1 MSQTI
6 RKINNFFKNAI
17 SSDIEKIN
25 KNIILSERQEIIFRM
40 KYLQKKDINFIADSL
55 NVCSMV
61 INNELKIIRK
71 KIVRILELE

>member
-6 RKINNFFKNAI
+6 RKINNFFNNAI

-61 INNELKIIRK
+61 VNNELKIIRK
-71 KIVRILELE
+71 KIARILELE

>member
-6 RKINNFFKNAI
+6 RKINNFFNNAI

-25 KNIILSERQEIIFRM
+25 KNIILSERQEFIFKM

-55 NVCSMV
+55 NVCPMV
-61 INNELKIIRK
+61 VNNELKIIRK
-71 KIVRILELE
+71 KIARILEIE

>member
-1 MSQTI
+1 MSQII
-6 RKINNFFKNAI
+6 RKINNFFNNAI

-25 KNIILSERQEIIFRM
+25 KNIVLSERQEIIFKM

-55 NVCSMV
+55 NVCPMV

>member
-6 RKINNFFKNAI
+6 RKINNFFNNAI

-25 KNIILSERQEIIFRM
+25 KNIIHSERQEIIFKM

-55 NVCSMV
+55 NVFSMV

-71 KIVRILELE
+71 KIARILELE

>member
-25 KNIILSERQEIIFRM
+25 KNIVLSERQEIIFKM

-55 NVCSMV
+55 NVCPMV

>member
-25 KNIILSERQEIIFRM
+25 KNIILSERQEIIFKM

-61 INNELKIIRK
+61 VNNELKIIRK
-71 KIVRILELE
+71 KIARILELE

>member
-6 RKINNFFKNAI
+6 RKINNFFNNAI

-55 NVCSMV
+55 NVCPMV
-61 INNELKIIRK
+61 VNNELKIIRK

>member
-6 RKINNFFKNAI
+6 RKINNFFNNAI

-25 KNIILSERQEIIFRM
+25 KNIVLSERQEIIFRM

-55 NVCSMV
+55 NVCLMV
-61 INNELKIIRK
+61 VNNELKIIRK
-71 KIVRILELE
+71 KIARILELE

>member
-1 MSQTI
+1 MSQI
-6 RKINNFFKNAI
+6 IKKINNFFKNAI

-55 NVCSMV
+55 NVCPMV
-61 INNELKIIRK
+61 VNNELKIIRK

>member
-6 RKINNFFKNAI
+6 RKINNFFNNAI

-25 KNIILSERQEIIFRM
+25 KSIILSERQEIIFKM

-55 NVCSMV
+55 NVCPMV
-61 INNELKIIRK
+61 VNNELKIIRK

>member
-25 KNIILSERQEIIFRM
+25 KNIILSERQEIIFKM

-55 NVCSMV
+55 NVCPMV

>member
-1 MSQTI
+1 MSQII
-6 RKINNFFKNAI
+6 RKINNFFNNAI

-25 KNIILSERQEIIFRM
+25 KNIVLSERQEIIFRM

-71 KIVRILELE
+71 KIARILELE

>member
-6 RKINNFFKNAI
+6 RKINNFFNNAI

-55 NVCSMV
+55 NVCPMV
-61 INNELKIIRK
+61 VNNELKIIRK
-71 KIVRILELE
+71 KIARILELE

>member
-6 RKINNFFKNAI
+6 RKINNFFNNAI

-25 KNIILSERQEIIFRM
+25 KNIILSERQEIIFKM

-61 INNELKIIRK
+61 VNNELKIIRK

>member
-1 MSQTI
+1 MSQII
-6 RKINNFFKNAI
+6 RKINNFFNNAI

-40 KYLQKKDINFIADSL
+40 KYIQKKDINFIADSL
-55 NVCSMV
+55 NVCPMV
-61 INNELKIIRK
+61 VNNELKIIRK

>member
-55 NVCSMV
+55 NVCPMV

>member
-6 RKINNFFKNAI
+6 RKINNFFNNAI

-25 KNIILSERQEIIFRM
+25 KNIILSERQEIIFKMR
-40 KYLQKKDINFIADSL
+40 YLQKKDINFIADSL
-55 NVCSMV
+55 NVCPMV

>member
-6 RKINNFFKNAI
+6 RKINNFFNNAI

>member
-6 RKINNFFKNAI
+6 RKINNFFNNAI

-25 KNIILSERQEIIFRM
+25 KSIILSERQEIIFKM

-61 INNELKIIRK
+61 VNNELKIIRK
-71 KIVRILELE
+71 KITRILELE

>member
-25 KNIILSERQEIIFRM
+25 KNIILSERQEIIFKM

-55 NVCSMV
+55 NVCPMV
-61 INNELKIIRK
+61 VNNELKIIRK

>member
-1 MSQTI
+1 MSQII
-6 RKINNFFKNAI
+6 RKINNFFNNAI

-25 KNIILSERQEIIFRM
+25 KNIILSERQEIIFKM

-61 INNELKIIRK
+61 VNNELKIIRK
-71 KIVRILELE
+71 KIARILELE

>member
-6 RKINNFFKNAI
+6 RKINNFFNNAI

-25 KNIILSERQEIIFRM
+25 KNIILSERQEIIFKM

-55 NVCSMV
+55 NICSMV
-61 INNELKIIRK
+61 VNNELKIIRK

>member
-6 RKINNFFKNAI
+6 RKINNFFNNAI

-55 NVCSMV
+55 NVCPMV

>member
-1 MSQTI
+1 MSQII
-6 RKINNFFKNAI
+6 RKINNFFNNAI

-25 KNIILSERQEIIFRM
+25 KNIILSERQEIIFKM

-55 NVCSMV
+55 NVCPMV
-61 INNELKIIRK
+61 VNNELKIIRK

>member
-6 RKINNFFKNAI
+6 RKINNFFNNAI

-25 KNIILSERQEIIFRM
+25 KNIILSERQEIIFKM

-55 NVCSMV
+55 NVCPMV
-61 INNELKIIRK
+61 VNNELKIIRK

>member
-6 RKINNFFKNAI
+6 RKINNFFNNAI

-25 KNIILSERQEIIFRM
+25 KNIILSERQEFIFKT

-55 NVCSMV
+55 NVCPMV
-61 INNELKIIRK
+61 VNNELKIIRK
-71 KIVRILELE
+71 KIARILEIE

>member
-6 RKINNFFKNAI
+6 RKINNFFNNAI

-40 KYLQKKDINFIADSL
+40 KYIQKKDINFIADSL
-55 NVCSMV
+55 NVCPMV
-61 INNELKIIRK
+61 VNNELKIIRK

>member
-6 RKINNFFKNAI
+6 RKINNFFNNAI

-25 KNIILSERQEIIFRM
+25 KNIVLSERQEIIFRM

-55 NVCSMV
+55 NVCPMV
-61 INNELKIIRK
+61 VNNELKIIRK